1 MRISTLA
8 IYNQNIS
15 SMNRQ
20 QTEFMKISQ
29 QIASG
34 KRIVN
39 ISDDPQAMTQ
49 AISIGQSKSVTGQF
63 SEARVGVRNALSQ
76 EESVL
81 NNVGDMYSRAKTLL
95 VQASSDTLSDAD
107 KTAVASELRG
117 IYEALI
123 GLGNTRDG
131 NGRFLFGG
139 HQDDSALCA

>member
-49 AISIGQSKSVTGQF
+49 AINISQSQAVTNQF
-63 SEARVGVRNALSQ
+63 REARVGVRNALSQ

-81 NNVGDMYSRAKTLL
+81 NSVNDMYSRAKTLL
-95 VQASSDTLSDAD
+95 VQASSDTRSEEH
-107 KTAVASELRG
+107 TSELQSR
-117 IYEALI
+117 ENLVCR
-123 GLGNTRDG
+123 LLLEKKKNR
-131 NGRFLFGG
+131 
-139 HQDDSALCA
+139 